1 MALPKLPLSSTKT
14 PKYNALLH
22 CQDFKMIGYIF
33 ALLPLYV
40 LVYLPIS
47 SMLSGSPQKSR
58 KQQALTFNETFI
70 ATDEPLSCPSHNY
83 NTHILSHEPLII
95 YIENFLSESE
105 SRHLL
110 EIRYLNSKS
119 LHFWN
124 PPNPDF
130 TTTAT

>member
-1 MALPKLPLSSTKT
+1 M
-14 PKYNALLH
+14 LH
-22 CQDFKMIGYIF
+22 CQDFEMIGYIF

-47 SMLSGSPQKSR
+47 SMLHGSPQKSK
-58 KQQALTFNETFI
+58 KQEALIFNESFV
-70 ATDEPLSCPSHNY
+70 ATDEPLACPSHSY

-110 EIRYLNSKS
+110 EIRYLSCSS
-119 LHFWN
+119 LHLLK
-124 PPNPDF
+124 
-130 TTTAT
+130 